1 MNVPDN
7 IEAHKPPKVII
18 SCMDRRLN
26 EYLDGYKGPHDAV
39 LRNAG
44 ANVKGLKS
52 SIEKLMAEGYK
63 VFEIAAHTDCGAMK
77 YAKAALEGSI
87 IPSDAE
93 KEFLISQ
100 FNGKDPASLE
110 RINASVQFDEFK
122 RMLDNKGISNVMLTS
137 RTIDLDKIHFDRSD
151 NQPHFLSIIMGTSPV
166 RYLQLQLDM
175 SAGSASSYFI
185 QAERIA
191 EVLPDIGIAV
201 GALHLSDVR
210 LIESKP
216 VNKESL
222 REAEKILASESI
234 FTSGKAALTVVT
246 LNGRKLH
253 S

>member
-1 MNVPDN
+1 MPNN
-7 IEAHKPPKVII
+7 LEAHKPPKVII

-77 YAKAALEGSI
+77 YVKAALEGSI
-87 IPSDAE
+87 VPSDAE

-100 FNGKDPASLE
+100 FSGKDPASLE
-110 RINASVQFDEFK
+110 RINASTQFDEFK

-137 RTIDLDKIHFDRSD
+137 RTIDLDKIHFDRSE
-151 NQPHFLSIIMGTSPV
+151 NQPHFLSIIMGASPV

-175 SAGSASSYFI
+175 AAGSASSYFI

-210 LIESKP
+210 LIENKQ
-216 VNKESL
+216 VNKDSL
-222 REAEKILASESI
+222 REAEKTLASNSI

>member
-1 MNVPDN
+1 MQNN
-7 IEAHKPPKVII
+7 LEAHKPPKVII

-26 EYLDGYKGPHDAV
+26 EYLDGYRGPHDAV

-44 ANVKGLKS
+44 ANVKSLRS
-52 SIEKLMAEGYK
+52 SIEKLMTEGYK

-77 YAKAALEGSI
+77 YVKAALEGSVT
-87 IPSDAE
+87 PSDAE
-93 KEFLISQ
+93 KESLISQ

-110 RINASVQFDEFK
+110 RINAHVQFDEFK
-122 RMLDNKGISNVMLTS
+122 GMLDNKGISNVMLTS
-137 RTIDLDKIHFDRSD
+137 RTIDIDKIQFDRSD

-166 RYLQLQLDM
+166 KYLQLQRDM
-175 SAGSASSYFI
+175 AAGSASSYFI

-201 GALHLSDVR
+201 GALHLSDIR
-210 LIESKP
+210 LIGSKP
-216 VNKESL
+216 INKESL
-222 REAEKILASESI
+222 REAERVLASNSI
-234 FTSGKAALTVVT
+234 FTSGKATLTVVT